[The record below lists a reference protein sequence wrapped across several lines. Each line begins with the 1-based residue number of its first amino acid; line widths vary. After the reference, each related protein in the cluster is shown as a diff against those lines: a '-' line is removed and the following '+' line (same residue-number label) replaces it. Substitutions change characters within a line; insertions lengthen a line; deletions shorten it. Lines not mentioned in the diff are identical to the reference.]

1 MYTYIYQVLLCLWNT
16 CSLSPSVGV
25 DDSRKFQECLK
36 VMKDIVLHALG
47 IEKQGKGKMA
57 TLRDNTSHQK
67 QISTSCQSSV
77 SGKKLLTSTPPPGSR
92 MSSGIGSIGEGEGSR
107 DVSPLQQS
115 HDSHMTSNHIQNI
128 QDPLSSTPPINTVG
142 VDRKQEVS
150 SKKSPASVGTVQNSK
165 QATSPVCRDP
175 EGRRTS
181 SRGVAGVEGKM
192 DKLVQSEEQK
202 RRLKMSVQE
211 LQIKV
216 KEEEIRCVCVCVC
229 VCVHACV
236 CIVYTC
242 MSMCVVQYL
251 CSTMHGYFLLC
262 ICTTIDIGLGRLHHK
277 SCD

>member
-1 MYTYIYQVLLCLWNT
+1 MYTYT
-16 CSLSPSVGV
+16 KCSFACGILALIPHSVGV
-25 DDSRKFQECLK
+25 DNSRKFQECLK

-57 TLRDNTSHQK
+57 TPRDNTPHQK
-67 QISTSCQSSV
+67 QISPESSV
-77 SGKKLLTSTPPPGSR
+77 SGKKLLTATPPPGSR

-128 QDPLSSTPPINTVG
+128 QGPLSSTPPINTVG

-150 SKKSPASVGTVQNSK
+150 SKRSPASVGTVQNSK
-165 QATSPVCRDP
+165 QATSPACRDP

-181 SRGVAGVEGKM
+181 SRGVAGVEGKV
-192 DKLVQSEEQK
+192 DQLVQSEEQR

-216 KEEEIRCVCVCVC
+216 KEEEIRCVCVLCVC
-229 VCVHACV
+229 VCACV
-236 CIVYTC
+236 RACMRVHCVY
-242 MSMCVVQYL
+242 
-251 CSTMHGYFLLC
+251 MHEYVC
-262 ICTTIDIGLGRLHHK
+262 CTV
-277 SCD
+277 SV